1 MKSLRIMKL
10 AVAAMTIAMVASCG
24 GSTRKVVNETPYA
37 QTVVQKQEF
46 LQKVSDNAQHA
57 RFVTSKVKFS
67 VEVGAQQLTLTG
79 NLKMKRDD
87 VIRLQLMAFGFVEA
101 GRLEFTKDYVLI
113 MDRINKQYLRVPYN
127 QLDFMRNSGLDF
139 YALQA
144 LFWNELFQPGKTRMT
159 DEMLKSYTTDME
171 AEDAIISM
179 ESGKLSY
186 RWLADKS
193 NALVKMA
200 NILYKDRY
208 RGNYQLN
215 WDYLDFKQNGRKKFP
230 MDHKVRFTTPDK
242 EVKFEMMLNYMGA
255 DEDWEPRTEVSG
267 KYRQVTVDE
276 ILRRFMAL

>member
-1 MKSLRIMKL
+1 MKSLRIMKM
-10 AVAAMTIAMVASCG
+10 AAATMTIAMVASC
-24 GSTRKVVNETPYA
+24 GSTRKVVNETPNA
-37 QTVVQKQEF
+37 QAVVQKQEF

-67 VEVGAQQLTLTG
+67 VEVGSQQLTLTG

-113 MDRINKQYLRVPYN
+113 MDRINKQFLRVPYQ

-159 DEMLKSYTTDME
+159 DEMLKSYATDME
-171 AEDAIISM
+171 AEDAVISM

-186 RWLADKS
+186 RWLADKG

-200 NILYKDRY
+200 NILYKDRF

-230 MDHKVRFTTPDK
+230 MDHKVKFTTPDK
-242 EVKFEMMLNYMGA
+242 EVKFEMMLNYLGA
-255 DEDWEPRTEVSG
+255 DEDWETRTEVSG
-267 KYRQVTVDE
+267 KYREVSVDE

>member
-1 MKSLRIMKL
+1 MKSVRIIKMA
-10 AVAAMTIAMVASCG
+10 AVTMTMVVVAGCG
-24 GSTRKVVNETPYA
+24 SSRKVVNETPNA
-37 QTVVQKQEF
+37 QVTVQKQEF

-57 RFVTSKVKFS
+57 RFITSKVKFS

-101 GRLEFTKDYVLI
+101 GRLEFTKEYVLI
-113 MDRINKQYLRVPYN
+113 MDRINKQYLKVPYQ
-127 QLDFMRNSGLDF
+127 QLDFLRNSGLDF

-171 AEDAIISM
+171 AEDAVISM

-186 RWLADKS
+186 RWLADKV
-193 NALVKMA
+193 NAQVKMA

-230 MDHKVRFTTPDK
+230 MDHKVKFSTPDK

-255 DEDWEPRTEVSG
+255 DEDWETRTEVSG
-267 KYRQVTVDE
+267 KYRQVSVDE
-276 ILRRFMAL
+276 ILRRFMSL

>member
-10 AVAAMTIAMVASCG
+10 AAVTMAVAMVAGC
-24 GSTRKVVNETPYA
+24 GSTRKVVTETPNA
-37 QTVVQKQEF
+37 QAVVQKQEF

-67 VEVGAQQLTLTG
+67 VEVGSQQLTLTG

-101 GRLEFTKDYVLI
+101 GRLEFTKDYVLV
-113 MDRINKQYLRVPYN
+113 MDRINKQYLKVPYQ

-171 AEDAIISM
+171 AEDAVISM

-186 RWLADKS
+186 RWLADKV
-193 NALVKMA
+193 NAQVKMA

-230 MDHKVRFTTPDK
+230 MDHKVKFSTPDK

-255 DEDWEPRTEVSG
+255 DEDWETRTEVSG
-267 KYRQVTVDE
+267 KYRQVSVDE
-276 ILRRFMAL
+276 ILRRFMSL

>member
-10 AVAAMTIAMVASCG
+10 AAVTMTIAMVASC
-24 GSTRKVVNETPYA
+24 GSTRKVVNETPNA
-37 QTVVQKQEF
+37 QAVVQKQEF

-67 VEVGAQQLTLTG
+67 VEVGSQQLTLTG

-101 GRLEFTKDYVLI
+101 GRLEFTKDYVLV

-159 DEMLKSYTTDME
+159 DEMLKSYATDME
-171 AEDAIISM
+171 GEDAVISM

-186 RWLADKS
+186 RWLADKG

-215 WDYLDFKQNGRKKFP
+215 WDYVDFKQNGRKKFP
-230 MDHKVRFTTPDK
+230 MDHKVKFTTPDK
-242 EVKFEMMLNYMGA
+242 EVKFEMMLNYLGA
-255 DEDWEPRTEVSG
+255 DEDWETRTEVSG
-267 KYRQVTVDE
+267 KYREVSVDE

>member
-67 VEVGAQQLTLTG
+67 VEVGSQQLTLTG

-159 DEMLKSYTTDME
+159 DEMLKSYATDME
-171 AEDAIISM
+171 GEDAVISM

-186 RWLADKS
+186 RWLADKG

-215 WDYLDFKQNGRKKFP
+215 WDYVDFKQNGRKKFP
-230 MDHKVRFTTPDK
+230 MDHKVKFTTPDK
-242 EVKFEMMLNYMGA
+242 EVKFEMMLNYLGA
-255 DEDWEPRTEVSG
+255 DEDWETRTEVSG
-267 KYRQVTVDE
+267 KYREVSVDE